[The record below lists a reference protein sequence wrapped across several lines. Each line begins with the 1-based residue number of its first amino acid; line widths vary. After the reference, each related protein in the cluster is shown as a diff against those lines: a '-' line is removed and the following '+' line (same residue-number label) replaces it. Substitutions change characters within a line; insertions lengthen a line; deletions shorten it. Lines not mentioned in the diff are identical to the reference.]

1 MTLSLGKRMYSWL
14 HDLFPI
20 NRSLTGPGVR
30 FTLKYLSNLLDDK
43 LLIRSVLSGT
53 KAFDWI
59 IPDEWAIDEAWIK
72 DSHGN
77 TIVDFKNNNL
87 HVVGYSIPVD
97 QVLELSELEPYLH
110 SLPDQ
115 PDAIPYVTSYYSR
128 NWGFCLTHK
137 QRVKLLP
144 GKYHVAIKSKLFSGE
159 LNYGEIILPGQTK
172 EEVFLST
179 YICHPS
185 MANNELSG
193 PVVTTALAQ
202 WLMSCKNRR
211 YTYRFIFIPET
222 IGSILY
228 LSMHLEYLKKYVIG
242 GFNISCVGD
251 NRCYSF
257 LPSRDGNTLSDRA
270 AKHVLNHIDP
280 TYKIY
285 KWLDRGSDE
294 RQYCSPGVDLPISTI
309 MRSKYTC
316 YPEYHTSL
324 DNLNL
329 VSPDGLFGAF
339 SALKSAIQVIEF
351 NCSPMTNVFCEPQL
365 GKRNLLCAQSPVNKK
380 TGISSLDIRNV
391 LTYADGNHDLLE
403 IADLLDVS
411 LHTLIDPVK
420 SLFTESL
427 LKMPFDISSLSTLD

>member
-1 MTLSLGKRMYSWL
+1 MTLLGEKMYSWL

-20 NRSLTGPGVR
+20 NRSLTGPGNR
-30 FTLKYLSNLLDDK
+30 DTLEYLSSLLENK
-43 LLIRSVLSGT
+43 LLIRSVPSGT
-53 KAFDWI
+53 KAFDWT
-59 IPDEWAIDEAWIK
+59 IPDEWEVDEAWIK

-97 QVLELSELEPYLH
+97 KVLDLAELEQYLH
-110 SLPDQ
+110 SIPDQ

-128 NWGFCLTHK
+128 NWGFCLTHN
-137 QRVKLLP
+137 QRVKLSP
-144 GKYHVAIKSKLFSGE
+144 GKYHVVIKSKLFSGV
-159 LNYGEIILPGQTK
+159 LNYGEIILPGQSK

-202 WLMSCKNRR
+202 WLMSCENRR
-211 YTYRFIFIPET
+211 YTYRIIFIPET

-228 LSMHLEYLKKYVIG
+228 LSIHMEYLIKHVIA

-257 LPSRDGNTLSDRA
+257 LPSRDGNTLSDRT
-270 AKHVLNHIDP
+270 AKHVLKHIDP
-280 TYKIY
+280 SYKVY

-324 DNLNL
+324 DDLNL
-329 VSPDGLFGAF
+329 VSPEGLTGAF
-339 SALKSAIQVIEF
+339 SALKSSIQAIEC
-351 NCSPMTNVFCEPQL
+351 NCSPITTVFCEPQL
-365 GKRNLLCAQSPVNKK
+365 GKRNLCAQSPANKK
-380 TGISSLDIRNV
+380 TGLSSLDIRNI
-391 LTYADGNHDLLE
+391 LTYCDGRHDLLE
-403 IADLLDVS
+403 IADSLDANIDC
-411 LHTLIDPVK
+411 LIDPIK
-420 SLFTESL
+420 SLFKESL
-427 LKMPFDISSLSTLD
+427 LKIPFDLSNLSTLD

>member
-1 MTLSLGKRMYSWL
+1 MTLSLGDKMYSWL
-14 HDLFPI
+14 YDLFPI
-20 NRSLTGPGVR
+20 NRSLTGPGNR
-30 FTLKYLSNLLDDK
+30 YTLEYLSGLLENNV
-43 LLIRSVLSGT
+43 LIRSVPSGT
-53 KAFDWI
+53 KAFDWT
-59 IPDEWAIDEAWIK
+59 IPDEWEVDEAWIK
-72 DSHGN
+72 DSRGN

-87 HVVGYSIPVD
+87 HLVGYSIPVD
-97 QVLELSELEPYLH
+97 IVLDLAELQQYLH

-115 PDAIPYVTSYYSR
+115 PEAIPYVTSYYSR
-128 NWGFCLTHK
+128 NWGFCLTHN
-137 QRVKLLP
+137 QRAKLLP
-144 GKYHVAIKSKLFSGE
+144 GKYHIVIKSKLFSGE
-159 LNYGEIILPGQTK
+159 LNYGEIILPGQSK

-202 WLMSCKNRR
+202 WLMSCNNRR
-211 YTYRFIFIPET
+211 YTYRIIFIPET

-228 LSMHLEYLKKYVIG
+228 LSIHLEYLINYVIA

-257 LPSRDGNTLSDRA
+257 LPSRDGNTLSDRT
-270 AKHVLNHIDP
+270 AKHVLKRIDP
-280 TYKIY
+280 SYKVY

-329 VSPDGLFGAF
+329 VSPEGLTGAF
-339 SALKSAIQVIEF
+339 SALKSAIQAIEC
-351 NCSPMTNVFCEPQL
+351 NCSPVTTVLCEPQL
-365 GKRNLLCAQSPVNKK
+365 GKRNLCVQSPANKK
-380 TGISSLDIRNV
+380 IGLSSLDIRNV
-391 LTYADGNHDLLE
+391 LTYCDGSHDLLD
-403 IADLLDVS
+403 IAELLDVDIQC
-411 LHTLIDPVK
+411 LIDPVK
-420 SLFTESL
+420 SLFNESL
-427 LKMPFDISSLSTLD
+427 LQMPFDLSKLSTLD